1 MPTRDERREAAAKN
15 LALMRGAFASETK
28 ATVEAAKIYENGE
41 GRELPV
47 AEAEGETTTSVT
59 TDFAPKAVFG
69 AQGKIVV
76 VDPCSFT
83 RPGGAYEDG
92 SFGPEQILC
101 AESNLYPALCAC
113 KELYHSKNRG
123 YSSGMLFTDRA
134 LYLPDV
140 AFVRDGTIRRADVL
154 AIPEP
159 IRTRALENHRSE
171 RECEHALASRIES
184 LLRIAAENGCTVR
197 LTEDVEEGARDADVI
212 YTDIWVSMGEP
223 DEVWDSRIKLL
234 KKYQVNRDVMKLAK
248 PEALFMHCLP
258 SFHDT
263 KTTIGAQ
270 IAEKFGI
277 TEMEV
282 TDEVFESEQSVV
294 FDEAENRMH
303 TIKAVIY
310 ATLC

>member
-1 MPTRDERREAAAKN
+1 M
-15 LALMRGAFASETK
+15 
-28 ATVEAAKIYENGE
+28 
-41 GRELPV
+41 
-47 AEAEGETTTSVT
+47 
-59 TDFAPKAVFG
+59 FG
-69 AQGKIVV
+69 AQGKVVV

-113 KELYHSKNRG
+113 KDLYHSKNRG

-184 LLRIAAENGCTVR
+184 LLRIAAENGCETLVVGAFGCGPQGFDAEMSVGLFKAWIEAHPGAIAHIAFAVPR
-197 LTEDVEEGARDADVI
+197 ASFDAFNAAFGEKKAPEPEVVPTAVTDEDVEDDFDFDPADLPEG
-212 YTDIWVSMGEP
+212 
-223 DEVWDSRIKLL
+223 
-234 KKYQVNRDVMKLAK
+234 
-248 PEALFMHCLP
+248 
-258 SFHDT
+258 
-263 KTTIGAQ
+263 
-270 IAEKFGI
+270 
-277 TEMEV
+277 V
-282 TDEVFESEQSVV
+282 TLR
-294 FDEAENRMH
+294 A
-303 TIKAVIY
+303 
-310 ATLC
+310 

>member
-69 AQGKIVV
+69 AQGKVVV

-101 AESNLYPALCAC
+101 AESSLYPALYAC
-113 KELYHSKNRG
+113 KE
-123 YSSGMLFTDRA
+123 

-184 LLRIAAENGCTVR
+184 LLRIAAENGCETLVVGAFGCGPQGFDAEMSVGLFKAWIEAHPGAIAHITFAVPR
-197 LTEDVEEGARDADVI
+197 ASFDAFDAAFGEKKAPEPEVVPTAVADEDAEDDFDFDPTDLPEG
-212 YTDIWVSMGEP
+212 
-223 DEVWDSRIKLL
+223 
-234 KKYQVNRDVMKLAK
+234 
-248 PEALFMHCLP
+248 
-258 SFHDT
+258 
-263 KTTIGAQ
+263 
-270 IAEKFGI
+270 
-277 TEMEV
+277 V
-282 TDEVFESEQSVV
+282 TLR
-294 FDEAENRMH
+294 A
-303 TIKAVIY
+303 
-310 ATLC
+310 

>member
-69 AQGKIVV
+69 AQGKVVV

-159 IRTRALENHRSE
+159 IRARALENHRSE

-184 LLRIAAENGCTVR
+184 LFRIAAENGCETLVVGAFGCGPQGFDAEMSVGLFKAWIEAHPGAIAHITFAVPR
-197 LTEDVEEGARDADVI
+197 ASFDAFDAAFGEKKAPEPEVVPTAVADEDAEDDFDFDPADLPEG
-212 YTDIWVSMGEP
+212 
-223 DEVWDSRIKLL
+223 
-234 KKYQVNRDVMKLAK
+234 
-248 PEALFMHCLP
+248 
-258 SFHDT
+258 
-263 KTTIGAQ
+263 
-270 IAEKFGI
+270 
-277 TEMEV
+277 V
-282 TDEVFESEQSVV
+282 TLR
-294 FDEAENRMH
+294 A
-303 TIKAVIY
+303 
-310 ATLC
+310 

>member
-1 MPTRDERREAAAKN
+1 
-15 LALMRGAFASETK
+15 
-28 ATVEAAKIYENGE
+28 YENGE

-59 TDFAPKAVFG
+59 TDFAPKAVFD

-101 AESNLYPALCAC
+101 AESNLYPALRSC
-113 KELYHSKNRG
+113 KELYHDKNRG
-123 YSSGMLFTDRA
+123 YSCGMLFTDRA

-171 RECEHALASRIES
+171 RECEHTLADRIEA
-184 LLRIAAENGCTVR
+184 LLRIAAANGAETLVVGAFGCGPQGFAPELPISLFKAWIEAHPGAIAHITFAVPR
-197 LTEDVEEGARDADVI
+197 ASFDAFDAAFGEKKTPEPEVVPTAVADEDAEDDFDFDPADLPEG
-212 YTDIWVSMGEP
+212 
-223 DEVWDSRIKLL
+223 
-234 KKYQVNRDVMKLAK
+234 
-248 PEALFMHCLP
+248 
-258 SFHDT
+258 
-263 KTTIGAQ
+263 
-270 IAEKFGI
+270 
-277 TEMEV
+277 V
-282 TDEVFESEQSVV
+282 TLR
-294 FDEAENRMH
+294 A
-303 TIKAVIY
+303 
-310 ATLC
+310 